1 MGEIKT
7 FREQTREL
15 ERESEKQKQI
25 QDDLL
30 TSVEKLNGIVNDQKR
45 DIAKLQTS
53 LKKSS
58 DETVELRDLEN
69 MRKEN
74 IVENSTQTEEQEN
87 FQKFA
92 NELHTELV
100 KVKDELLERNNSNR
114 KLRKEIQILKSLN
127 ELKSD
132 NN

>member
-1 MGEIKT
+1 MN
-7 FREQTREL
+7 
-15 ERESEKQKQI
+15 
-25 QDDLL
+25 
-30 TSVEKLNGIVNDQKR
+30 VIVNDQKS

>member
-1 MGEIKT
+1 MMKKEKEIKN

-30 TSVEKLNGIVNDQKR
+30 TSVEKLNDIVNDQKS

-100 KVKDELLERNNSNR
+100 KVKDELLE
-114 KLRKEIQILKSLN
+114 
-127 ELKSD
+127 
-132 NN
+132 